1 LGAGAGVPWAS
12 AAAEQTAAE
21 RTKQMDIE
29 RCSMDVPFV
38 RCDIQPRLRIGRK
51 GPAPESSVLDA
62 GEIDEF
68 MIHVVPTF
76 IGERIPLIAPDR
88 RTVPL
93 KLTACRKFTDGVVKL
108 HYAVRN

>member
-1 LGAGAGVPWAS
+1 
-12 AAAEQTAAE
+12 
-21 RTKQMDIE
+21 
-29 RCSMDVPFV
+29 MDVPFV

-76 IGERIPLIAPDR
+76 IGEGIPLIAPAR
-88 RTVPL
+88 RNVPL
-93 KLTACRKFTDGVVKL
+93 SLLASRKFPDGVVRL
-108 HYAVRN
+108 HYALRST